1 VLRAGASRIANA
13 LPEPRSGSLEITRLK
28 RFLRAGDGPAAAR
41 YAEYVSR
48 LSDADFRQLRTHGL
62 SDRHVTLFAQTAS
75 AGAADGALRQAL
87 RIDYGVYL
95 PDDLLALSDRIASAH
110 SLEVRVPFVDHHL
123 VDQLF
128 PLPDDL
134 RIRGSRQKWVLR
146 EAVRERLTPA
156 HFTAPKRGFVGP
168 TASWLRNELRQ
179 VLTDELSTA
188 RLERLGL
195 FEPVM
200 VERLLREHFDRTAN
214 HEGVLWG
221 LLVFSIWHRQM
232 VETPNPT

>member
-1 VLRAGASRIANA
+1 
-13 LPEPRSGSLEITRLK
+13 
-28 RFLRAGDGPAAAR
+28 
-41 YAEYVSR
+41 
-48 LSDADFRQLRTHGL
+48 
-62 SDRHVTLFAQTAS
+62 
-75 AGAADGALRQAL
+75 
-87 RIDYGVYL
+87 
-95 PDDLLALSDRIASAH
+95 
-110 SLEVRVPFVDHHL
+110 VDHDL
-123 VDQLF
+123 VDKLF

-195 FEPVM
+195 FEPAM

-232 VETPNPT
+232 VETPHPT